1 VIYLETSAAP
11 VMDTSGRL
19 LGYRGADNDIT
30 ERKQMEARIGDLY
43 QQEKLHREKLQD
55 EARVKNLFID
65 VLAHELRNS
74 MTSIVV
80 SSDMLRDGREMGA
93 DIKNRLV
100 INVNDGAKAL
110 TRRLDELLDL
120 ARYSKGTFVLNKQKV
135 NGPVYIREVIS
146 RFKPNLDKRQQTLII
161 DISPD
166 LHSVNIDVSRMEQVI
181 VNLLSN
187 ASKYSSEKSEIV
199 VKACPKD
206 HGLFLEVIDHG
217 IGISNED
224 QSRIFQPYYRA
235 CKSQDIQGIGL
246 GMAVS
251 HQIVQAHGG
260 SITVAS
266 RLGEGSTF
274 SVLIPEAS

>member
-1 VIYLETSAAP
+1 MPVLDAA
-11 VMDTSGRL
+11 GRV
-19 LGYRGADNDIT
+19 LGYRGTDTDIT
-30 ERKQMEARIGDLY
+30 ERKKMEARIGDLY
-43 QQEKLHREKLQD
+43 QQEKVHSEKLQE

-80 SSDMLRDGREMGA
+80 SSDMLRDGREMRS
-93 DIKNRLV
+93 DIKDRLV
-100 INVNDGAKAL
+100 ININDGAKAL

-120 ARYSKGTFVLNKQKV
+120 ARYSKGTFVLKKQTV
-135 NGPVYIREVIS
+135 SGPEFLREVIA
-146 RFKPNLDKRQQTLII
+146 RFKPNLDKRQQPLIV

-166 LHSVNIDVSRMEQVI
+166 LQAIYVDVSRLEQV
-181 VNLLSN
+181 VANLLSN
-187 ASKYSSEKSEIV
+187 ASKYSPEKSEI
-199 VKACPKD
+199 KIQACSRD
-206 HGLFLEVIDHG
+206 GGLFLTVVDHG
-217 IGISNED
+217 IGISSED
-224 QSRIFQPYYRA
+224 QTKIFQPYYRA
-235 CKSQDIQGIGL
+235 CKDQQIQGVGL

-274 SVLIPEAS
+274 SVLIPEAASK